1 MHSLEHCGGTF
12 QIQAPSRVYRLGQRG
27 RLENSRLPQLDY
39 TVGMAAPKRI
49 GLLTSG
55 GDCPGLNAAIRGV
68 GKTAIRMYGMD
79 VIGFVNGFHGLLHEE
94 YIRLTDDMLSG
105 ILTLG
110 GTILGTSREK
120 PFKAAQGEDAA
131 AKPKRMLKT
140 VARLGLDC
148 VVCIGGNGT
157 MKTAHKLAQAGV
169 HVLGVPKT
177 IDNDVW
183 GTDRSFGFDSA
194 LTIATEAIDRLHT
207 TANAHRRIMVVELM
221 GHSAGWLALS
231 AGVAGG
237 GDVILIP
244 EIPWNEASVAG
255 YLLRRVED
263 GKPYSIVVVAEGIA
277 LPREATDAGVSA
289 GRWVAQRI
297 TALAKQETR
306 ETVLGYIQRGGSP
319 SPNDRILA
327 TRLGTAA
334 TTHIAR
340 EEYGRMVALQG
351 SEVTS
356 IPLKD
361 TAGKLNLVS
370 ARNPMIRE
378 ARLLG
383 VCFGD

>member
-1 MHSLEHCGGTF
+1 
-12 QIQAPSRVYRLGQRG
+12 
-27 RLENSRLPQLDY
+27 
-39 TVGMAAPKRI
+39 
-49 GLLTSG
+49 
-55 GDCPGLNAAIRGV
+55 
-68 GKTAIRMYGMD
+68 MYGMD
-79 VIGFVNGFHGLLHEE
+79 VIGFVDGFYGLLNEE
-94 YIRLTDDMLSG
+94 YVHLSDDMLSG

-120 PFKAAQGEDAA
+120 PFAAAQGENAD

-140 VARLGLDC
+140 VASLGLDC

-157 MKTAHKLAQAGV
+157 MKTASKLSQAGV
-169 HVLGVPKT
+169 NVVGVPKT

-183 GTDRSFGFDSA
+183 GTDQSFGFDSA

-207 TANAHRRIMVVELM
+207 TANSHRRVMVVELM

-244 EIPWNEASVAG
+244 EILWSEEIVAD
-255 YLLRRVED
+255 YLVQRAKD
-263 GKPYSIVVVAEGIA
+263 GKPYSIVVVAEGVN
-277 LPREATDAGVSA
+277 LPAEATASGHSA

-297 TALAKQETR
+297 TTKTGLETR
-306 ETVLGYIQRGGSP
+306 ETVLGHIQRGGSP

-334 TTHIAR
+334 TTLVA
-340 EEYGRMVALQG
+340 EGKFGRMVALRG

-356 IPLKD
+356 IPLSS
-361 TAGKLNLVS
+361 TAGKLKLVS
-370 ARNPMIRE
+370 GQHPLILE

-383 VCFGD
+383 TCFGD